1 MKDERPFIHLF
12 RTGNGF
18 YCYDAGT
25 SSVIRLKEKLYRA
38 LEENKTAGIPEI
50 ESLKGKGYL
59 QPRNDDITIVHQ
71 ATSYVDRYL
80 DEGMQQIIL
89 QLTQNCNLRCKYCV
103 YSGSYH
109 NRTHTNKR
117 MNWETAKEAIDFYY
131 AHSHMTDMAR
141 IGLYGGE
148 PLLEFDLIKKIVE
161 YSEKK
166 FAGKE
171 LRINMTTNA
180 TLLTPEIVAYLQEHD
195 FDLLVSLD
203 GPRNVQDKSRV
214 FADGNRGTFDTIMA
228 NFEMIQREFPEYI
241 GKISFNAVIDTQ
253 NDFACSSD
261 FFTYDFL
268 KNAAVSSTS
277 VSDRDADGDVS
288 LQDSFYENYN
298 YELFKGYLSYIGRID
313 KERVSKLVMAHKG
326 FLMNMVHKHVTEN
339 YKRQGRCHPNGP
351 CIAGANR
358 LFVTVD
364 GEFYPCE
371 RVDETSSVYCIGNL
385 KDGFY
390 SEQVKI
396 LLNTGHLCEDECR
409 HCWAMNLCGICAA
422 DFSGGDKLSEEKK
435 HEKCAHA
442 RREAEVHLKEYCTLR
457 EYGYYFDDL
466 GGEA

>member
-1 MKDERPFIHLF
+1 MQDERPFIHLF

-18 YCYDAGT
+18 YCYDVGT
-25 SSVIRLKEKLYRA
+25 SSIIHVNEELYRS
-38 LEENKTAGIPEI
+38 LEDGKTNGIPEI
-50 ESLKGKGYL
+50 EGLKLRGYL
-59 QPRNDDITIVHQ
+59 QPRNNDITIEHQ
-71 ATSYVDRYL
+71 ATPYVERYL
-80 DEGMQQIIL
+80 EEGVQQLIL

-117 MNWETAKEAIDFYY
+117 MKWETAKEAIDFYY
-131 AHSHMTDMAR
+131 AHSHMTDMVR

-148 PLLEFDLIKKIVE
+148 PLLEFELIKRIVE

-166 FAGKE
+166 FLGKE
-171 LRINMTTNA
+171 LHINMTTNA
-180 TLLTPEIVAYLQEHD
+180 TLLTPEIVSYLQEHD

-214 FADGNRGTFDTIMA
+214 FADGNRGTFDTIIG
-228 NFEMIQREFPEYI
+228 NLEMIKKEFPEYI
-241 GKISFNAVIDTQ
+241 SKISFNAVIDTQ

-268 KNAAVSSTS
+268 KNAVVSSTS
-277 VSDRDADGDVS
+277 VSDRDANGDVS
-288 LQDSFYENYN
+288 LKDSFYENYN

-313 KERVSKLVMAHKG
+313 KEHVSKLVMAHKG

-364 GEFYPCE
+364 GDFFPCE
-371 RVDETSSVYCIGNL
+371 RVDETSIAYCIGNL
-385 KDGFY
+385 KDGFN
-390 SEQVKI
+390 SEQVKV
-396 LLNTGHLCEDECR
+396 LLNTGHLCENECR
-409 HCWAMNLCGICAA
+409 NCWAMNLCGICAA
-422 DFSGGDKLSEEKK
+422 DFSDGDKLSEEKK
-435 HEKCAHA
+435 HEKCIFA
-442 RREAEVHLKEYCTLR
+442 RKEAEVHLKEYCTLR

-466 GGEA
+466 GGEV